1 MTTSEE
7 LLDLRATE
15 KGYGGALYAALEINV
30 CCCICCTTCC
40 W

>member
-1 MTTSEE
+1 MTE

-15 KGYGGALYAALEINV
+15 KGYGGALYAALEINT